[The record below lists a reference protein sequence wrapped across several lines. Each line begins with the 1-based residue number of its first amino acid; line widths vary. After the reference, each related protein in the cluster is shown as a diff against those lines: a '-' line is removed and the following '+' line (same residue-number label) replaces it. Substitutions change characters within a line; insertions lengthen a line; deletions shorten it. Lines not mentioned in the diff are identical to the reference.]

1 MGKAELKI
9 EIDPA
14 MVAEAERLGVDLSR
28 AGLAGVEQALARR
41 RNALKSDVERAADAR
56 AWAEENAEAL
66 EAYNERIA
74 RDGVFGE
81 DFRTW

>member
-14 MVAEAERLGVDLSR
+14 MVADAERLGVDLAT
-28 AGLAGVEQALARR
+28 AGLAGVEQALVRR
-41 RNALKSDVERAADAR
+41 RNALKTDAERAQDAR

-66 EAYNERIA
+66 EAYKARIE

>member
-14 MVAEAERLGVDLSR
+14 MVVEAERLGVDLPR

-41 RNALKSDVERAADAR
+41 RNALKSDTERAADAR

-66 EAYNERIA
+66 KAYNERIA
-74 RDGVFGE
+74 RDGIFGE

>member
-9 EIDPA
+9 EIDA
-14 MVAEAERLGVDLSR
+14 TVVAEAERLGVDLSR
-28 AGLAGVEQALARR
+28 AGLAGVELALARR
-41 RNALKSDVERAADAR
+41 RNALKADAERAEDAR

-66 EAYNERIA
+66 KAYNARIE

>member
-14 MVAEAERLGVDLSR
+14 LIAEAERLGVDLSR
-28 AGLAGVEQALARR
+28 AGLAGVEMAVARR
-41 RNALKSDVERAADAR
+41 RNAVMTDAERAQDAR
-56 AWAEENAEAL
+56 AWAEEHAEAL
-66 EAYNERIA
+66 KAYRVRIE

>member
-14 MVAEAERLGVDLSR
+14 LVAEAERLGVDLSS
-28 AGLAGVEQALARR
+28 AGLAGVERAIARR
-41 RNALKSDVERAADAR
+41 RNALLTDEEREQDAR
-56 AWAEENAEAL
+56 VWAEENAEAL
-66 EAYNERIA
+66 KAYHVRIE

>member
-14 MVAEAERLGVDLSR
+14 MVAEAERLGIDLSR
-28 AGLAGVEQALARR
+28 AGLAGVEQALLRR
-41 RNALKSDVERAADAR
+41 RKALQSAAERAADAR
-56 AWAEENAEAL
+56 AWAEENADAIK
-66 EAYNERIA
+66 AYNERIE
-74 RDGVFGE
+74 RDGIFGE

>member
-14 MVAEAERLGVDLSR
+14 MVAEAERLGVDLST
-28 AGLAGVEQALARR
+28 AGLAGVERALARK
-41 RNALKSDVERAADAR
+41 RNALKTDADRAQDAR
-56 AWAEENAEAL
+56 AWAEENAEAIK
-66 EAYNERIA
+66 AYNDRIA
-74 RDGVFGE
+74 RDGIFGE

>member
-9 EIDPA
+9 EIDA
-14 MVAEAERLGVDLSR
+14 ALVAEAERLGVDLSR
-28 AGLAGVEQALARR
+28 AGLAGVEQVLARR
-41 RNALKSDVERAADAR
+41 RNALKTDAERAEDAR

-66 EAYNERIA
+66 KAYNARID

>member
-14 MVAEAERLGVDLSR
+14 MVAEAERLGVDLTT

-41 RNALKSDVERAADAR
+41 RNALKSDAERAAEAR

-66 EAYNERIA
+66 KAYNERIA

>member
-14 MVAEAERLGVDLSR
+14 MVAEAEKLGVDLSR
-28 AGLAGVEQALARR
+28 AGLAGVELALARR
-41 RNALKSDVERAADAR
+41 RNALMTDADRARDAR

-66 EAYNERIA
+66 KAYSARIE

>member
-9 EIDPA
+9 DIDPA
-14 MVAEAERLGVDLSR
+14 MVEEADRLGVDLSK
-28 AGLAGVEQALARR
+28 AGLAGVELALARQ
-41 RNALKSDVERAADAR
+41 RNANKTDEERAGDAR

-66 EAYNERIA
+66 KAYSARIE
-74 RDGVFGE
+74 RDGIFGE

>member
-9 EIDPA
+9 DIDPA
-14 MVAEAERLGVDLSR
+14 MVAEAERLGVDLSK
-28 AGLAGVEQALARR
+28 AGLAGVELALARR
-41 RNALKSDVERAADAR
+41 RNALKTDAERAGDAR

-66 EAYNERIA
+66 RAYEARIE

>member
-14 MVAEAERLGVDLSR
+14 LVAEAERLGVDLSS
-28 AGLAGVEQALARR
+28 AGLAGVEIALARR
-41 RNALKSDVERAADAR
+41 RNALMTDADRARDAGV
-56 AWAEENAEAL
+56 WAEDNAEAL
-66 EAYNERIA
+66 KAYRERIE

>member
-9 EIDPA
+9 EIDPELI
-14 MVAEAERLGVDLSR
+14 AEAERLGVDLSR
-28 AGLAGVEQALARR
+28 AGLAGVEQALTLR
-41 RNALKSDVERAADAR
+41 RNATKSDTERAAEAR

-66 EAYNERIA
+66 KAYSRRIA

>member
-1 MGKAELKI
+1 MGKVELKI
-9 EIDPA
+9 EIDPELA
-14 MVAEAERLGVDLSR
+14 AEAERLGVDLSV
-28 AGLAGVEQALARR
+28 AGTAGVERALAVR
-41 RNALKSDVERAADAR
+41 RNAEKSDAERAAEAR
-56 AWAEENAEAL
+56 AWAQENAEAL

>member
-1 MGKAELKI
+1 MGKVELNI
-9 EIDPA
+9 GIDPE

-28 AGLAGVEQALARR
+28 AGLAGIEQALARR
-41 RNALKSDVERAADAR
+41 RNALKTDVERAEEARDWAD
-56 AWAEENAEAL
+56 ENAEAL

-74 RDGVFGE
+74 RDGIFGE

>member
-28 AGLAGVEQALARR
+28 AGLAGVEQALMRR
-41 RNALKSDVERAADAR
+41 RNALKSEAERVADAR
-56 AWAEENAEAL
+56 AWAQENAEAIR
-66 EAYNERIA
+66 AYEERIA
-74 RDGVFGE
+74 RDGIFGE

>member
-14 MVAEAERLGVDLSR
+14 LIAEAERLGVDLSR
-28 AGLAGVEQALARR
+28 AGLAGVEMAVARR
-41 RNALKSDVERAADAR
+41 RNAVMTDAERAQDAR

-66 EAYNERIA
+66 KAYRVRIE

>member
-9 EIDPA
+9 KIDPA

-28 AGLAGVEQALARR
+28 AGLAGVEQALVRQ
-41 RNALKSDVERAADAR
+41 RNALKSDAERAADAR
-56 AWAEENAEAL
+56 AWAKENAEAL
-66 EAYNERIA
+66 KAYNERIA
-74 RDGVFGE
+74 RDGIFGE

>member
-14 MVAEAERLGVDLSR
+14 MVAEAERLGVDLST
-28 AGLAGVEQALARR
+28 AGLDG
-41 RNALKSDVERAADAR
+41 VERALAQRRDALKTDAEKAQDAR

-66 EAYNERIA
+66 KAYNARIE

>member
-14 MVAEAERLGVDLSR
+14 MIAEAERLGVDLSK
-28 AGLAGVEQALARR
+28 AGLAGVELALARH
-41 RNALKSDVERAADAR
+41 RNALKTDAERAVDAR
-56 AWAEENAEAL
+56 AWAEENAQAL
-66 EAYNERIA
+66 EAYRIRVE
-74 RDGVFGE
+74 RDGVFGD